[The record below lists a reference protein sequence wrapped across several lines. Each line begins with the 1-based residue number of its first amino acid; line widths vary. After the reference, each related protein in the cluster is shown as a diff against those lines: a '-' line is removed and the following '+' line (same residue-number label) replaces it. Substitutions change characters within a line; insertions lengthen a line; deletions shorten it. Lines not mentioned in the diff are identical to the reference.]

1 MKKDEI
7 LTYWSLF
14 GSLLYVIP
22 WTQWWFKMQFS
33 HKTLVLSPAYTV
45 FVCLFISLSL
55 NRLPLRSQPLL
66 SPSHICHL
74 RLNRWEKDKSR
85 KMRVGGKRLH
95 SSSVRLASRLQI
107 YIFPVGEYENGKMP
121 SKFPACQSV
130 NRLIRELQYHGEVSV
145 SLGRCAYTHQQCWL
159 LPAVSFCHQTFY
171 LNLRGNDTFPS
182 NIRWG
187 LQCRTKLLI
196 LWGVIMD
203 TFQYSVR
210 L

>member
-1 MKKDEI
+1 MDPSCTSSCEHNDDLKCHFPIK
-7 LTYWSLF
+7 LWF
-14 GSLLYVIP
+14 CP
-22 WTQWWFKMQFS
+22 QHTQF
-33 HKTLVLSPAYTV
+33 L
-45 FVCLFISLSL
+45 FVCLSLSLSL

-130 NRLIRELQYHGEVSV
+130 NRLIRELQHLGEVSV
-145 SLGRCAYTHQQCWL
+145 SLGRCAYTHQQRWL
-159 LPAVSFCHQTFY
+159 LPAVSFCLQTF
-171 LNLRGNDTFPS
+171 
-182 NIRWG
+182 I
-187 LQCRTKLLI
+187 LI
-196 LWGVIMD
+196 YED
-203 TFQYSVR
+203 RPHFQAT
-210 L
+210 